1 MSSLLITICA
11 RGGSK
16 GIPGKNIKSLAG
28 RPLIDYTIKVANL
41 FAEKHHGTVALST
54 DDEEIRKVAAECG
67 LLSGYQRPESLASD
81 TAGKVDAI
89 KDLVLFEENRLNTTF
104 DYILDLDVTAPL
116 RTLEDLE
123 AAYESFKTNDKAK
136 TLFSVNKA
144 GRNPYFNMVETK
156 ENGFYYLVK
165 TSASGGPLTRQSAPQ
180 VYELN
185 ASFYLYK
192 RAFFEKDSNKV
203 ITEQSVIY
211 EMPHICFDLDNPIDF
226 DFLEYLLLNNKLDFQ
241 LA

>member
-1 MSSLLITICA
+1 MSSILITICA

-16 GIPGKNIKSLAG
+16 GIPGKNIKPLAG
-28 RPLIDYTIKVANL
+28 RPLIDYTIKVANR
-41 FAEKHHGTVALST
+41 FAEKHNGTVALST
-54 DDEEIRKVAAECG
+54 DDEMIRKVAAECG
-67 LLSGYQRPESLASD
+67 LISGYQRPEILASD

-89 KDLVLFEENRLNTTF
+89 KDIVLFEEKRLNTTF

-116 RTLEDLE
+116 RTLQDLE
-123 AAYESFKTNDKAK
+123 GAYELFKADEKAK

-144 GRNPYFNMVETK
+144 GRNPYFNMVEKK

-165 TSASGGPLTRQSAPQ
+165 TSAAGPLTRQSAPQ

-192 RAFFEKDSNKV
+192 RAFFEGDSNKV

-211 EMPHICFDLDNPIDF
+211 EVPHTCFDLDHPIDF
-226 DFLEYLLLNNKLDFQ
+226 DFLEFLLLNNKLDFQ

>member
-1 MSSLLITICA
+1 MSSILITICA

-16 GIPGKNIKSLAG
+16 GIPGKNIKPLAG

-41 FAEKHHGTVALST
+41 FAAKHNGSVALST
-54 DDEEIRKVAAECG
+54 DDDVIRNVAATCG
-67 LLSGYQRPESLASD
+67 LVSAYQRPESLASD

-89 KDLVLFEENRLNTTF
+89 RDIVLFEEKRLNTTF
-104 DYILDLDVTAPL
+104 DYVLDLDVTSPL
-116 RTLEDLE
+116 RTIEDLE
-123 AAYESFKTNDKAK
+123 AAYASFIANEKAL

-144 GRNPYFNMVETK
+144 GRNPYFNMVEKK

-192 RAFFEKDSNKV
+192 RTFFEKDSNKV

-211 EMPHICFDLDNPIDF
+211 EMSHTCFDLDHPIDF
-226 DFLEYLLLNNKLDFQ
+226 DFLEYLIQNNKLDFQ